1 MLCFKHLLPLFS
13 EIYLADATLTALW
26 KFFHYQ
32 PLAMNFIKNLA
43 EVFQEDSIV
52 PVCPNVT
59 KWTAHDKACKS
70 ICNGYKQYL
79 AVLSVYVSERNEPDI
94 MGIFEQLSSPH
105 LSQLFCF

>member
-32 PLAMNFIKNLA
+32 PLAP
-43 EVFQEDSIV
+43 S

-94 MGIFEQLSSPH
+94 MGIFEQLSSPQ